1 MKKTM
6 LILAAVLLA
15 AVSCDKHTD
24 RRREQTD
31 PVEVVLTK
39 PSDWSIQYKG
49 RENYT
54 EADGYVSRVERV
66 SVRCPGADYYILRT
80 ISPDDLKELYKNDLK
95 EFFETE
101 ARYLREDAFNYKEKV
116 TDYLYYEDVQDYL
129 LDRIRM
135 GNWLMFLVGM
145 DGDGYITGSYA
156 ETSVNIPEE
165 TPTEGYNKWIGE
177 WNIGNG
183 KIVYPVSIE
192 KSEANYTYILRGWE
206 TGDSIDSAKGEQMD
220 QEYLEAEYDNYN
232 GNLYFKSQYLGTYT
246 ENNVGIDEL
255 FLGKIDYQGGSTAEN
270 GIWIITDEGLD
281 LAAGVMNEGNAS
293 ATVSGCNVNVNL
305 GNKTVETVFSFMQYI
320 AAYMNGNNVE
330 YSEYNQNVPQF
341 PLTMDRTRSS
351 VNRPAWKPRPA
362 TRSSV
367 HHAQIREHSDRQGQ
381 TARGAVKVR

>member
-1 MKKTM
+1 M
-6 LILAAVLLA
+6 
-15 AVSCDKHTD
+15 SC
-24 RRREQTD
+24 
-31 PVEVVLTK
+31 L
-39 PSDWSIQYKG
+39 S
-49 RENYT
+49 
-54 EADGYVSRVERV
+54 
-66 SVRCPGADYYILRT
+66 L
-80 ISPDDLKELYKNDLK
+80 LK

-116 TDYLYYEDVQDYL
+116 TDYFYYEDVQDYL

-281 LAAGVMNEGNAS
+281 LAAGVMNEGNAT

>member
-1 MKKTM
+1 
-6 LILAAVLLA
+6 
-15 AVSCDKHTD
+15 
-24 RRREQTD
+24 
-31 PVEVVLTK
+31 
-39 PSDWSIQYKG
+39 
-49 RENYT
+49 
-54 EADGYVSRVERV
+54 
-66 SVRCPGADYYILRT
+66 
-80 ISPDDLKELYKNDLK
+80 
-95 EFFETE
+95 
-101 ARYLREDAFNYKEKV
+101 
-116 TDYLYYEDVQDYL
+116 
-129 LDRIRM
+129 M

-281 LAAGVMNEGNAS
+281 LAAGVMNEGNAT